1 MQRADPSRI
10 IRLFDRHRRAGSLA
24 QNHEY
29 VHAPLLTPPPE
40 PPQPPEFELHLLDD
54 LSGVDA
60 ADWNRLTDVHPLL
73 SHEFFHALHSTGCAS
88 DDSGWLPRFLTLWDR
103 AAPDPASASAALRLK
118 AAMPLYLKSHSYG
131 EYVFDWAWADAY
143 QRHGLAY
150 YPKLLAAIPF
160 SPVSGPRLL
169 ATTDAERS
177 ALLRAALALAR
188 DTSSLHILFPQAEEA
203 TLMQSE
209 GMMLRSGVQ
218 FHWNNPGY
226 ASFEEFLAQMSHDKR
241 KKIKQERRKLR
252 DAGASFR
259 RLRGNEIEEHDWAF
273 FARCYQRTYREHRST
288 PYLNLEFFQRL
299 GQTMPQHALLIV
311 AELDGKPIASALNLY
326 SQETLYGRYW
336 GALQYL
342 PCLHFETCYYQ
353 ALEFCIE
360 EGIKVF
366 EGGAQGEHKLARGFL
381 PVKTQSAHW
390 LAHPEFS
397 DAVERFLEREQLGI
411 ARYVDEL
418 NEHSPYKAGDAD

>member
-1 MQRADPSRI
+1 LPEI
-10 IRLFDRHRRAGSLA
+10 
-24 QNHEY
+24 
-29 VHAPLLTPPPE
+29 HARV
-40 PPQPPEFELHLLDD
+40 LDD

-60 ADWNRLTDVHPLL
+60 SDWNRLAGDHPML
-73 SHEFFHALHSTGCAS
+73 SHEFFHALHQSGCAAT
-88 DDSGWLPRFLTLWDR
+88 DSGWLPQFLTLWDE
-103 AAPDPASASAALRLK
+103 AAPNGASGSASPRLR

-169 ATTDAERS
+169 AATEADRAALVRS
-177 ALLRAALALAR
+177 ALALAQNA
-188 DTSSLHILFPQAEEA
+188 SSLHVLFPQPQEA
-203 TLMQSE
+203 ALMQAA
-209 GMMLRSGVQ
+209 GMMLRSSVQ
-218 FHWNNPGY
+218 FHWSNPGY
-226 ASFEEFLAQMSHDKR
+226 GSFDEFLSQMSHDKR
-241 KKIKQERRKLR
+241 KKIRQERRKVR
-252 DAGASFR
+252 DAGVSFR
-259 RLRGNEIEEHDWAF
+259 RLRGDEIGESGWAF
-273 FARCYQRTYREHRST
+273 FAHCYNRTYRAHRST

-299 GQTMPQHALLIV
+299 GQTMPQHVLLIV
-311 AELDGKPIASALNLY
+311 AELEGKPIASALNLY
-326 SQETLYGRYW
+326 SPHTLYGRYW

-360 EGIKVF
+360 QNIKVF

-381 PVKTQSAHW
+381 PVKTLSAHW

-397 DAVERFLEREQLGI
+397 DAVERFLEREQQGI
-411 ARYVDEL
+411 ERYVDEL
-418 NEHSPYKAGDAD
+418 NEHSPFKSTDAEE

>member
-1 MQRADPSRI
+1 M
-10 IRLFDRHRRAGSLA
+10 
-24 QNHEY
+24 
-29 VHAPLLTPPPE
+29 PE
-40 PPQPPEFELHLLDD
+40 MNVRVLDD

-60 ADWNRLTDVHPLL
+60 ADWNRLAGGHPML
-73 SHEFFHALHSTGCAS
+73 SHAFFHALHQTGCAAAA
-88 DDSGWLPRFLTLWDR
+88 SGWLPQFLTLWDE
-103 AAPDPASASAALRLK
+103 AAPNRANGPAAPRIR

-169 ATTDAERS
+169 AAADADRA
-177 ALLRAALALAR
+177 ALVRAALAIAQNA
-188 DTSSLHILFPQAEEA
+188 SSLHVLFPQPEEA
-203 TLMQSE
+203 ALMQSA
-209 GMMLRSGVQ
+209 GMMLRTGVQ
-218 FHWNNPGY
+218 FHWSNPGY
-226 ASFEEFLAQMSHDKR
+226 GSFDEFLAHLSHDKR
-241 KKIKQERRKLR
+241 KKIRQERRKVR
-252 DAGASFR
+252 DAGVRFR
-259 RLRGNEIEEHDWAF
+259 WLHGGEIGENDWAL
-273 FARCYQRTYREHRST
+273 FARCYNHTYRAHRST
-288 PYLNLEFFQRL
+288 PYLNLEFFLRL
-299 GQTMPQHALLIV
+299 GQTMPQHVLLIV
-311 AELDGKPIASALNLY
+311 AELEGTPIASALNLY
-326 SQETLYGRYW
+326 SRETLYGRYW

-360 EGIKVF
+360 EKIKLF

-381 PVKTQSAHW
+381 PVKTLSAHW

-397 DAVERFLEREQLGI
+397 DAVERVLEREHQGI

-418 NEHSPYKAGDAD
+418 NEHSPFKSMGEQG

>member
-1 MQRADPSRI
+1 MTE
-10 IRLFDRHRRAGSLA
+10 FDLR
-24 QNHEY
+24 
-29 VHAPLLTPPPE
+29 V
-40 PPQPPEFELHLLDD
+40 LDD

-60 ADWNRLTDVHPLL
+60 ADWNRLAGGHPLL
-73 SHEFFHALHSTGCAS
+73 SHEFFHALHQTGCAAA
-88 DDSGWLPRFLTLWDR
+88 DSGWLPQVLTLWDQ
-103 AAPDPASASAALRLK
+103 AAPAGASGPAAPRLR

-160 SPVSGPRLL
+160 SPVAGPRLL
-169 ATTDAERS
+169 ATTDAERA
-177 ALLRAALALAR
+177 ALVRAALALAQN
-188 DTSSLHILFPQAEEA
+188 TSSLHVLFPQPAEA
-203 TLMQSE
+203 ALMRAA

-218 FHWNNPGY
+218 FHWTNPGY
-226 ASFEEFLAQMSHDKR
+226 GSFEEFLAQLSHDKR
-241 KKIKQERRKLR
+241 KKIRQERRKVR
-252 DAGASFR
+252 DAGVSFR
-259 RLRGNEIEEHDWAF
+259 RLRGDEIRQGDWAL
-273 FARCYQRTYREHRST
+273 FARCYKQTYRAHRST
-288 PYLNLEFFQRL
+288 PYLNLEFFHRL
-299 GQTMPQHALLIV
+299 GQTMPQNVLLIV
-311 AELDGKPIASALNLY
+311 AELEGRPIASALNLY

-336 GALQYL
+336 GALEYL

-360 EGIKVF
+360 EKIKLF

-397 DAVERFLEREQLGI
+397 DAVERFLEREQQGI

-418 NEHSPYKAGDAD
+418 NEHSPFKGA

>member
-1 MQRADPSRI
+1 MR
-10 IRLFDRHRRAGSLA
+10 
-24 QNHEY
+24 
-29 VHAPLLTPPPE
+29 V
-40 PPQPPEFELHLLDD
+40 LDD

-60 ADWNRLTDVHPLL
+60 ADWNRLAQDHPLV

-88 DDSGWLPRFLTLWDR
+88 ADSGWLPQFLTLWER
-103 AAPDPASASAALRLK
+103 GAHGAVDPSASPRLR

-169 ATTDAERS
+169 AGNDADRVL
-177 ALLRAALALAR
+177 LLRAALALAR
-188 DTSSLHILFPQAEEA
+188 DAGASSLHVLFPQPAEA
-203 TLMQSE
+203 GLMRSE
-209 GMMLRSGVQ
+209 GMMLRAGVQ
-218 FHWNNPGY
+218 FHWRNPGY
-226 ASFEEFLAQMSHDKR
+226 ANFDEFLAQMSHDKR
-241 KKIKQERRKLR
+241 KKIRQERRKVR
-252 DAGASFR
+252 DAGVGFR
-259 RLRGNEIEEHDWAF
+259 RLRGDEIKDEDWAF
-273 FARCYQRTYREHRST
+273 FARCYRRTYREHHST
-288 PYLNLEFFQRL
+288 PYLNLAFFQRL

-311 AELDGKPIASALNLY
+311 AELEGKPIASALNLY
-326 SQETLYGRYW
+326 SAETLYGRYW

-353 ALEFCIE
+353 ALEFCIA
-360 EGIKVF
+360 EGITVF

-381 PVKTQSAHW
+381 PEKTLSAHS

-397 DAVERFLEREQLGI
+397 DAVERFLEREHRGI
-411 ARYVDEL
+411 EHYVDEL
-418 NEHSPYKAGDAD
+418 NEHSPYRSGGVG

>member
-1 MQRADPSRI
+1 
-10 IRLFDRHRRAGSLA
+10 L
-24 QNHEY
+24 
-29 VHAPLLTPPPE
+29 PE
-40 PPQPPEFELHLLDD
+40 LRVRVLDD

-60 ADWNRLTDVHPLL
+60 AAWNRLAGGHPLL
-73 SHEFFHALHSTGCAS
+73 SHEFFHALHQTGCAS
-88 DDSGWLPRFLTLWDR
+88 ADSGWLPQFLTLWDEASAGGANGS
-103 AAPDPASASAALRLK
+103 AAPRLR

-143 QRHGLAY
+143 QRHGPAY

-169 ATTDAERS
+169 AATDAERM
-177 ALLRAALALAR
+177 ALVRAALALAQNA
-188 DTSSLHILFPQAEEA
+188 SSLHVLFPRPQEAALLQAA
-203 TLMQSE
+203 

-218 FHWNNPGY
+218 FHWTNPGY
-226 ASFEEFLAQMSHDKR
+226 ASFDEFLSQMSHDKR
-241 KKIKQERRKLR
+241 KKIRQERRKVR
-252 DAGASFR
+252 DAGVRLR
-259 RLRGNEIEEHDWAF
+259 RLRGGEIKESDWAF
-273 FARCYQRTYREHRST
+273 FARCYRRTYREHRST
-288 PYLNLEFFQRL
+288 PYLNLEFFQLL
-299 GQTMPQHALLIV
+299 GQTMPQHVLLIV
-311 AELDGKPIASALNLY
+311 AELEGKPIASALNLY
-326 SQETLYGRYW
+326 SRETLYGRYW
-336 GALQYL
+336 GALQFL
-342 PCLHFETCYYQ
+342 PCLHFEVCYYQ

-397 DAVERFLEREQLGI
+397 DAVERFLEREHQGI

-418 NEHSPYKAGDAD
+418 NEHSPYKDAAADADAD